1 MTGHI
6 MRGQKKVTHAPSRSS
21 ENAREHH
28 LLELH
33 EGRSVALDPS
43 PKHGTFPG
51 MNEKARNGRGGQIQP
66 DPFCVLS
73 LSHARLDR
81 TRPRRV
87 DRREALSDLGAL
99 VGKLR
104 AEIADHAAI
113 LKIWPQRG
121 VEQVHEVD
129 AKPLDRFDR
138 EIAQHGKADGA
149 TLPIPL
155 QGFGGQGL
163 LTLEMIVKRPFRNTS
178 GVHDVL
184 DAGTV
189 KTLSI
194 QRFHTGFDQLLADVW
209 FRHMGSRSL

>member
-6 MRGQKKVTHAPSRSS
+6 MSEQKKVTHAPSRSS
-21 ENAREHH
+21 KNAREHD

-33 EGRSVALDPS
+33 EGRSVALDPN
-43 PKHGTFPG
+43 PKNGTFPRI
-51 MNEKARNGRGGQIQP
+51 NEKARNGRSGQIQP

-121 VEQVHEVD
+121 IEQVPEIH
-129 AKPLDRFDR
+129 AKPLDRSDR
-138 EIAQHGKADGA
+138 EIAQHGRADGA

-155 QGFGGQGL
+155 EGF
-163 LTLEMIVKRPFRNTS
+163 
-178 GVHDVL
+178 
-184 DAGTV
+184 
-189 KTLSI
+189 
-194 QRFHTGFDQLLADVW
+194 
-209 FRHMGSRSL
+209 